1 MDRSL
6 RSNTVY
12 LGIDPGLKR
21 MAQTDESGRSDKR
34 ILKVNAHFHLFG
46 SSVLDLGQ
54 LQSRRSLVQV
64 DGP

>member
-6 RSNTVY
+6 RSKTVY

-34 ILKVNAHFHLFG
+34 ILKVNAHFYLFG

-54 LQSRRSLVQV
+54 LQSRRSLVEV